1 MLETNSST
9 SSSFV
14 VSSLIRCTVLLEVH
28 IDRIVDSKIV
38 EHLQHHPVMGFLVN
52 LYLSGLFLA
61 DSVTDRS
68 AYLEVLL
75 HLTNTYSLC

>member
-1 MLETNSST
+1 MCSWEGNYNEY
-9 SSSFV
+9 V
-14 VSSLIRCTVLLEVH
+14 Y
-28 IDRIVDSKIV
+28 RIVDSKIV

-68 AYLEVLL
+68 AYLRSTFAFDKYLL
-75 HLTNTYSLC
+75 TLLEIA